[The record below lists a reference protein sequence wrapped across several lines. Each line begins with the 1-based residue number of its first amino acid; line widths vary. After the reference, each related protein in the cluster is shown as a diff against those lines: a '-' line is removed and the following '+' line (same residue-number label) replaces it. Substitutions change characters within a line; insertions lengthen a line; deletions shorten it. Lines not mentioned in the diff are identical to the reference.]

1 MEQKINNEEEKKNW
15 KNNLWVKH
23 KFKFYIF
30 FGLFILS
37 TIGYQFFQMQI
48 DKKNELISEQYIKA
62 GLYLASK
69 KEIESKK
76 ILEEIIN
83 SKNKFYSQLALSI
96 ILEKKLETNSKKILD
111 YFETVEKLQYK
122 KEQKDLIVL
131 KKALYLIKISQIKE
145 GNKLLKKIIET
156 NSSLKLI
163 AEELLEN

>member
-1 MEQKINNEEEKKNW
+1 
-15 KNNLWVKH
+15 
-23 KFKFYIF
+23 
-30 FGLFILS
+30 
-37 TIGYQFFQMQI
+37 MQI